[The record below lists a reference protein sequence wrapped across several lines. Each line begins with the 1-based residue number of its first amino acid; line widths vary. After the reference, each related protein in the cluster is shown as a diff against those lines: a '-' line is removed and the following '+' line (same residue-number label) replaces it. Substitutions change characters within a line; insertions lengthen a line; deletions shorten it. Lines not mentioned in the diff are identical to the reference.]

1 MPTPTPPKPAILII
15 LALVLL
21 VPTAWAQIEED
32 LILETAQNVMTGINT
47 GDEALIRSAMLPGS
61 ILVSTGNTDG
71 VATTRVTTTEEFA
84 SGVGSLPADYHER
97 IFEYEIHIQKGVA
110 VLWAQYDFHINGT
123 FSHCGVD
130 TFTLVKSPEGWKV
143 ASLAYTVEQ
152 DGCKER
158 PPIPENRP

>member
-1 MPTPTPPKPAILII
+1 MPTLRPPKPAVLII
-15 LALVLL
+15 FALVLL
-21 VPTAWAQIEED
+21 VPTAWAQTEEE
-32 LILETAQNVMTGINT
+32 LIVETAQNVMTGINT

-71 VATTRVTTTEEFA
+71 VPSTRVTTSEDFA
-84 SGVGSLPADYHER
+84 SRVGSMSADFHER
-97 IFEYEIHIQKGVA
+97 IFEYEIHIQEGVA
-110 VLWAQYDFHINGT
+110 VLWAQYDFHVEGT

-130 TFTLVKSPEGWKV
+130 TFTLVKSSEGWKV

-158 PPIPENRP
+158 PPIPNNRP